1 MIFGGSHEKTMTLN
15 PPCQPHCKVAGWGC
29 SEAVGHPVGDGR
41 AIREPG
47 FHSVGVYVVAEGKQF
62 LRVIMVEILI
72 SFHLNSSFNDFEI
85 WFLTRWGLFFLS
97 LESPNRTTL
106 HLCDTLKQRQPA
118 AHERQEAVR
127 FRRIAPYGAW
137 TRQPE
142 RPHVQPPVPR
152 KGLRILAKV

>member
-72 SFHLNSSFNDFEI
+72 SFHLN
-85 WFLTRWGLFFLS
+85 
-97 LESPNRTTL
+97 
-106 HLCDTLKQRQPA
+106 LKK
-118 AHERQEAVR
+118 
-127 FRRIAPYGAW
+127 FRREPSWSNPYPDW
-137 TRQPE
+137 LQSYFQNWNSLFQLSILLRFTRFLANI
-142 RPHVQPPVPR
+142 PVRSRFPKFILPSWQTFLQQHPR
-152 KGLRILAKV
+152 GITEKTKLSRCEM

>member
-106 HLCDTLKQRQPA
+106 HPYHWQQRHSLQRPQCSHRQRQLFYQRHGDP
-118 AHERQEAVR
+118 HQRRHHQCFEFFR
-127 FRRIAPYGAW
+127 FRH
-137 TRQPE
+137 RQ
-142 RPHVQPPVPR
+142 RR
-152 KGLRILAKV
+152 

>member
-1 MIFGGSHEKTMTLN
+1 MI
-15 PPCQPHCKVAGWGC
+15 
-29 SEAVGHPVGDGR
+29 
-41 AIREPG
+41 I
-47 FHSVGVYVVAEGKQF
+47 F
-62 LRVIMVEILI
+62 LLLALHAFFSLPFR
-72 SFHLNSSFNDFEI
+72 
-85 WFLTRWGLFFLS
+85 GLL
-97 LESPNRTTL
+97 
-106 HLCDTLKQRQPA
+106 LCDTLKQRQPA

>member
-106 HLCDTLKQRQPA
+106 HHL
-118 AHERQEAVR
+118 
-127 FRRIAPYGAW
+127 RIRG
-137 TRQPE
+137 R
-142 RPHVQPPVPR
+142 VQPGAAGAAADKDTSENHHAAGTERHRQFCKPPHAADSPH
-152 KGLRILAKV
+152 L